1 MTAIELIDAEVRDVV
16 RREGLDPVA
25 DPLAVRRIVDEVVS
39 SYDERSLSRPLPPL
53 GDPRAVART
62 VHDAVA
68 GFGPLQRFL
77 DDPTVEEIW
86 INEPSKVFVARNGRS
101 ELTTTVLTAQDVRDL
116 VERMLKISGR
126 RVDVSSPFV
135 DARLP
140 DSSGVRSVLPD
151 LPRVVKSTLAL
162 SILRSCR

>member
-135 DARLP
+135 NATQGQP
-140 DSSGVRSVLPD
+140 MVRS
-151 LPRVVKSTLAL
+151 ST
-162 SILRSCR
+162 